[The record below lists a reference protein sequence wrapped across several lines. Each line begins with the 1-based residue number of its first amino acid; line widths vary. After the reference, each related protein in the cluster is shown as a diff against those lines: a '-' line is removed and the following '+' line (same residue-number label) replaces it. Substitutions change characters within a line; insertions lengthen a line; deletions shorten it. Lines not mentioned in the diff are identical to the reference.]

1 MAFEKKAQAKK
12 KRKKMCNFTTGCSRG
27 TKKNV
32 WRANKRAILSVHQ
45 SGLYFAKIMIPKM
58 PSYGVK
64 YFTNKHVHA
73 NF

>member
-32 WRANKRAILSVHQ
+32 
-45 SGLYFAKIMIPKM
+45 
-58 PSYGVK
+58 
-64 YFTNKHVHA
+64 
-73 NF
+73 